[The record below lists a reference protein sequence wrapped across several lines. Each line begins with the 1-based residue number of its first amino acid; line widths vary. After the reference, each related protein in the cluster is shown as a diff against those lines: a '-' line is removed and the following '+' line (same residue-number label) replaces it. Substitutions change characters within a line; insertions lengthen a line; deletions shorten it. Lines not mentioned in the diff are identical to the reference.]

1 MNFQMISQSSFLLSI
16 AGLAAL
22 VALLQILRIRYKSV
36 PVVTSMFW
44 REVLADAPVRS
55 FWQKFRHFWAYLLS
69 LLIVLLLFLAFADP
83 QKIGENAE
91 QDRHVFLLDAS
102 AVMGAAQRFNSSV
115 DLMLGDLAG
124 ISRDKRRVLWV
135 GGQVKPV
142 LVPGEAL
149 VVLKERLKDRGPD
162 AAPSK
167 IEQQLLHLGKTASKG
182 RLLVTI
188 FGDSPVSARVLEM
201 LPDNMIV
208 KRAEERQTLTT
219 NMGVSELGVSEAAS
233 GIWGL
238 VDIYFRLTG
247 TEGQLLKTYELN
259 LRIEGQTLTQP
270 VVSLEDGRFLVH
282 DIKADGGLLEIALQT
297 NDDLAVDDVARMR
310 LPLIELVRVRLS
322 ESLKEA
328 LNEYLAADP
337 AIEIVDINP
346 DVIIRRADDIQDID
360 TDARHI
366 IFTPMSRQK
375 ASFVIS
381 TEEYVDEAALGRLVD
396 ALGLDQIDAGSMAQS
411 GGQPIEVHLE
421 NSSQRGV
428 ALWSELLTTQ
438 FNFKKSRAFPI
449 FMARTVRWLSKADP
463 WFPYAAVGEEL
474 PLDMNGSQARILG
487 ENGVIRDSLGAR
499 KSPDS
504 AGVLSLEQNDLWASL
519 QMPVAGKSVEDALAV
534 RMTLGAGMFVVSN
547 LMTWILLLVMGLIFI
562 EWRLHQTGRMP

>member
-1 MNFQMISQSSFLLSI
+1 MNFQMISQSGFLLSI

-36 PVVTSMFW
+36 PVVTNMFW

-55 FWQKFRHFWAYLLS
+55 FWQKFRHLWAYLLS

-102 AVMGAAQRFNSSV
+102 AVMGAAKRFNSSV

-149 VVLKERLKDRGPD
+149 VVLKERLKDSVPE
-162 AAPSK
+162 AVPSK

-182 RLLVTI
+182 RLLVTVY
-188 FGDSPVSARVLEM
+188 GDSPVSARVLEM

-238 VDIYFRLTG
+238 VDIYFHLTG

-282 DIKADGGLLEIALQT
+282 DIKADGGLLEIALSA

-310 LPLIELVRVRLS
+310 LPLIEPVRVRLS
-322 ESLKEA
+322 ESLKDA

-337 AIEIVDINP
+337 AVEIVDINP
-346 DVIIRRADDIQDID
+346 DVIIRRADDIQDVD

-375 ASFVIS
+375 ASFVIA
-381 TEEYVDEAALGRLVD
+381 TEEYVDEAVLGRLLD

-411 GGQPIEVHLE
+411 GGQPIEVRLE
-421 NSSQRGV
+421 NSGQRGV
-428 ALWSELLTTQ
+428 ALWSELLTAQ

-449 FMARTVRWLSKADP
+449 FMARTIRWLSKADP
-463 WFPYAAVGEEL
+463 WFAYVAVGEEM
-474 PLDMNGSQARILG
+474 PLDMTGNPARILG

-499 KSPDS
+499 KSPGS

-534 RMTLGAGMFVVSN
+534 RMALGAGMFVVSN
-547 LMTWILLLVMGLIFI
+547 VMTWILLLVMGLIFI